1 MQISN
6 GLEVRFEYDDTKLQ
20 PSNISTNSIV
30 NDVTAINDYFRFV
43 DDFAGTPERPVLEIS
58 SDINEVGNGN
68 NVVRAEI
75 SLYPPLS
82 TIPESEHIKEK
93 DGSKVIT
100 TGEKAKL
107 GEMSFRMIT
116 DNDPFD
122 ITGFKLKTSEKY
134 SPTTG
139 IKINLDT
146 IHCYVKS
153 DPKTGV
159 FRFADETAS
168 KDADL
173 TNLVVSSGQTNQ
185 ENPDESTYKEYTL
198 DPIFNKET
206 NNYTVIL
213 LEYLDAIDIT
223 ATQSDAKSTMKIKV
237 PKRDSD
243 GNLVYDSD
251 GTTIIY
257 EEKDIS
263 NAVPS
268 EITLNKLGEPETEI
282 TIKVTAEDGVTKNTY
297 KLVIKRPYATIKG
310 KAILADFDNP
320 VVSQN
325 FLNTYGTTLNH
336 KVKVNVYKADLA
348 RWEEIPDIYQTTYE
362 NPFNYED
369 LAKISKET
377 TIESKE
383 DGTFEIY
390 IIPGKYDVQIE
401 RPGFLDYI
409 YANVK
414 VNEGEIINMNEIR
427 LKAGDTNG
435 DGVITGEDISLTK
448 KVIDLESSD
457 PSFKDDY
464 NPTQTGTVIGED
476 LVYVKT
482 NQDQELEIVYFK

>member
-159 FRFADETAS
+159 FRFTDETAS

-173 TNLVVSSGQTNQ
+173 TNLVVSSGQINT
-185 ENPDESTYKEYTL
+185 ESPDDSTYKEYTL
-198 DPIFNKET
+198 DPIFNKEI
-206 NNYTVIL
+206 NDYTLTL
-213 LEYLDAIDIT
+213 LEYLDTINIT

-268 EITLNKLGEPETEI
+268 EVTLNKLGEPETEI
-282 TIKVTAEDGVTKNTY
+282 TINVTAEDGVTKNTY
-297 KLVIKRPYATIKG
+297 KLVIKRPYGTIKG
-310 KAILADFDNP
+310 SIYTAPTADK
-320 VVSQN
+320 
-325 FLNTYGTTLNH
+325 GI
-336 KVKVNVYKADLA
+336 YKADIRVYKTSDVVNIIDWGEVATSTNGDTVHDDLLTLKSQ
-348 RWEEIPDIYQTTYE
+348 DYKTNDDGTYE
-362 NPFNYED
+362 IYVIP
-369 LAKISKET
+369 
-377 TIESKE
+377 
-383 DGTFEIY
+383 GTYDILLDKCGYLDHIY
-390 IIPGKYDVQIE
+390 ISRE
-401 RPGFLDYI
+401 
-409 YANVK
+409 
-414 VNEGEIINMNEIR
+414 VNEGEIEDLGNKE
-427 LKAGDTNG
+427 LLAGDINK
-435 DGVITGEDISLTK
+435 DGVVQLRDLTTLK
-448 KVIDLESSD
+448 TYYGIISSD
-457 PSFKDDY
+457 GNDY
-464 NPTQTGTVIGED
+464 YDNEELDFNEDGEIQLRD
-476 LVYVKT
+476 LTTLKSNYG
-482 NQDQELEIVYFK
+482 EYRIIE